1 MSNLENLT
9 QKILE
14 DGKLEA
20 AKIQEESKVNN
31 DNIINSKTKE
41 ANEKAEKIINKAN
54 NEAVLIK
61 ERVQSEAELKARDIK
76 LRAKREVLDKT
87 FELAKEGLKNIDEKK
102 YMNFLKSNLE
112 GLDLKDSEV
121 LVVPEK
127 FKEVVKKLGLNSN
140 ISETESV
147 DSGFLIKGGNIVINY
162 SFESLLDFMR
172 EEIEGEVAKKLFQE

>member
-14 DGKLEA
+14 DGKVEA
-20 AKIQEESKVNN
+20 AKIQEESKSSN
-31 DNIINSKTKE
+31 DDIINSKIKE

-61 ERVQSEAELKARDIK
+61 ERVQSEAELKARDTR
-76 LRAKREVLDKT
+76 LRAKREILEKT
-87 FELAKEGLKNIDEKK
+87 FNLAREGLKNIDEKR
-102 YMNFLKSNLE
+102 YINFLKSNLE

-121 LVVPEK
+121 LIVPEK
-127 FKEVVKKLGLNSN
+127 FKEAVKKAGIRLNV
-140 ISETESV
+140 SEGESV
-147 DSGFLIKGGNIVINY
+147 DSGFLIKDGNIVINY
-162 SFESLLDFMR
+162 SVESLLDFMR